1 MSVRT
6 CTLITVGAVL
16 VTVLLFSSIY
26 VVDVT
31 EHALVLQFGK
41 VASTRTEPG
50 LYFKLPFVQS
60 VESIDKRLREWDGE
74 PSSLLTNE
82 KQKIEVNTFARWHV
96 SDPKQFYLRLTSEAR
111 GMSVLDGQI
120 ESTIKNVATTY
131 SFMEILR
138 STRRELMY
146 ATAELAKAEAERN
159 IQIET
164 GRERIVAEI
173 LERVKSG
180 IEQEYGIVVDG
191 FGIKTLNYVR
201 EVVPKIHE
209 RMRAERD
216 RIANLYESEGRELE
230 ALIVGEMSKE
240 LEKIESEGKKQAT
253 ILRGQ
258 ADAEA
263 LRIYAEAYE
272 KDPEF
277 YAFLRSLETLKL
289 SMDDRVRLVLGTSG
303 PLFRYFKEYGE
314 EK

>member
-6 CTLITVGAVL
+6 CTVFTVIVVLAGA
-16 VTVLLFSSIY
+16 LLFSSIY
-26 VVDVT
+26 VVDLT

-50 LYFKLPFVQS
+50 LYFKLPFIQS
-60 VESIDKRLREWDGE
+60 VQYIDKRLREWDGE

-82 KQKIEVNTFARWHV
+82 KQKIEVNTYARWHV
-96 SDPKQFYLRLTSEAR
+96 SDPKQFYLRLTSESR

-120 ESTIKNVATTY
+120 ESTLKNVATTY

-138 STRRELMY
+138 STRRELKY
-146 ATAELAKAEAERN
+146 TTAELAKAEAERN

-180 IEQEYGIVVDG
+180 VEKEYGIVVDG
-191 FGIKTLNYVR
+191 LGVKTLNYVR
-201 EVVPKIHE
+201 DVVPKIHE

-230 ALIVGEMSKE
+230 ALIVGETAKE

-253 ILRGQ
+253 ILRGK

-263 LRIYAEAYE
+263 LRIYAEAYD

-289 SMDDRVRLVLGTSG
+289 SMDDRVQLVLGTSG
-303 PLFRYFKEYGE
+303 PLFRYFKEYGA

>member
-1 MSVRT
+1 MRLRN
-6 CTLITVGAVL
+6 CILL
-16 VTVLLFSSIY
+16 TVLLAAIAVFTFSSLY

-41 VASTRTEPG
+41 VVSTRTEPG
-50 LYFKLPFVQS
+50 LYMKTPFLQS
-60 VESIDKRLREWDGE
+60 VTYIDKRLREWDGE
-74 PSSLLTNE
+74 PSTLLTNE

-96 SDPKQFYLRLTSEAR
+96 SDPKQFYLRLTSEAQ
-111 GMSVLDGQI
+111 GQSVLDGQI
-120 ESTIKNVATTY
+120 ESSVKNIATTY

-138 STRRELMY
+138 SNPRELKY
-146 ATAELAKAEAERN
+146 TTDDLAKAEAERN
-159 IQIET
+159 IHIKT
-164 GRERIVAEI
+164 GRNAIVAEI
-173 LERVKSG
+173 LARVKND
-180 IEQEYGIVVDG
+180 IEKEYGITVDG
-191 FGIKTLNYVR
+191 LGIKQLNYVR

-230 ALIVGEMSKE
+230 AK
-240 LEKIESEGKKQAT
+240 GKKKAT
-253 ILRGQ
+253 ILRGK

-263 LRIYAEAYE
+263 LRIYAEAYGE
-272 KDPEF
+272 DPEF

-314 EK
+314 E

>member
-16 VTVLLFSSIY
+16 VTVLLFASIY

-50 LYFKLPFVQS
+50 LYFKLPFIQS
-60 VESIDKRLREWDGE
+60 VQYIDKRLREWDGE

-82 KQKIEVNTFARWHV
+82 KQKIEVNTYARWHV
-96 SDPKQFYLRLTSEAR
+96 SDPKQFYLRLTSESR

-120 ESTIKNVATTY
+120 ESTLKNVATTY

-138 STRRELMY
+138 STRRELKY
-146 ATAELAKAEAERN
+146 TTAELAKAEAERN

-180 IEQEYGIVVDG
+180 VEKEYGIVVDG
-191 FGIKTLNYVR
+191 LGVKTLNYVR
-201 EVVPKIHE
+201 DVVPKIHE

-230 ALIVGEMSKE
+230 ALIVGETAKE

-253 ILRGQ
+253 ILRGK

-263 LRIYAEAYE
+263 LRIYAEAYD

-289 SMDDRVRLVLGTSG
+289 SMDDRVQLVLGTSG
-303 PLFRYFKEYGE
+303 PLFRYFKEYGA

>member
-6 CTLITVGAVL
+6 CSLLTLAVAL
-16 VTVLLFSSIY
+16 VAMLLFASLY

-41 VASTRTEPG
+41 VVSTRTEPG
-50 LYFKLPFVQS
+50 LYLKTPFLQS
-60 VESIDKRLREWDGE
+60 VTYIDKRLMEWDGE
-74 PSSLLTNE
+74 PSALLTNE

-111 GMSVLDGQI
+111 GQSVLDGQI
-120 ESTIKNVATTY
+120 ESSVKNIATTY

-138 STRRELMY
+138 SNPRELKY
-146 ATAELAKAEAERN
+146 STEELAKAEAERN
-159 IQIET
+159 IHIKT
-164 GRERIVAEI
+164 GRNAIVAEI
-173 LERVKSG
+173 LARVKND
-180 IEQEYGIVVDG
+180 IEEEYGIVVDG
-191 FGIKTLNYVR
+191 LGIKQLNYVR

-230 ALIVGEMSKE
+230 AKIVGETAKE
-240 LEKIESEGKKQAT
+240 LEEIESEGKKKAT
-253 ILRGQ
+253 ILRGK

-263 LRIYAEAYE
+263 LRIYAEAYGQ
-272 KDPEF
+272 DPEF

-314 EK
+314 AK